1 MINSFEVKHYNANSK
16 KIPIIVIPGF
26 MTEGDN
32 EWGRFVARKTSNPVY
47 IINWKSFKKWDI
59 FTSQSKFVD
68 LFNESDK
75 YKAAQ
80 IWAATN
86 PRLNY
91 SPLLITLSVLTSPV
105 RLWFQACKQADL
117 ISFVLAKEISKNIG
131 DDEPFILLGH
141 SLGGRIVSRITE
153 HVKTNN
159 LISTIVLAGAIG
171 KDDFVNI
178 TKSNNEIP
186 VMGFINYHSNQDQV
200 LKKLYTLVNL
210 RSAPPVGL
218 DRSNGSRVIERKFF
232 LGHQSYLNNDELGSD
247 LRLMVNRIQNIH
259 DTEM

>member
-1 MINSFEVKHYNANSK
+1 M
-16 KIPIIVIPGF
+16 
-26 MTEGDN
+26 
-32 EWGRFVARKTSNPVY
+32 
-47 IINWKSFKKWDI
+47 
-59 FTSQSKFVD
+59 
-68 LFNESDK
+68 
-75 YKAAQ
+75 
-80 IWAATN
+80 
-86 PRLNY
+86 
-91 SPLLITLSVLTSPV
+91 
-105 RLWFQACKQADL
+105 
-117 ISFVLAKEISKNIG
+117 
-131 DDEPFILLGH
+131 LGH

-218 DRSNGSRVIERKFF
+218 DRSNGSRVIERDSSWS
-232 LGHQSYLNNDELGSD
+232 LEVINNGWNWTILN
-247 LRLMVNRIQNIH
+247 MINRIQNIH